1 MVYLKFMQV
10 CYTNAMM
17 KLFGNKSQQRVV
29 ARPTLPSLEDSLYP
43 LIWPFAGH
51 LTQGNLQFNS
61 SAEVLSAIIATEA
74 APSRQ
79 QYYQLLYANEVYQQW
94 INFTVF
100 GRYIQRSF
108 AAFHSQSEDSFNTDM
123 PDILRHELMRH
134 SQYLPMQQGLF
145 FGGKLPLQVR
155 KDKLLTTTLNPWS
168 ALMSA
173 QRFAKTASNAPL
185 IVNSIN
191 INGKEVLAFAVRHNK
206 RTSERL
212 RSEVMVLD
220 FKDLRLVNEREII
233 PANPSLIDSKR
244 SPVIVRDYELR

>member
-1 MVYLKFMQV
+1 MQV
-10 CYTNAMM
+10 CYTSAMI
-17 KLFGNKSQQRVV
+17 KLFGNKSQQRVA

-43 LIWPFAGH
+43 LAWPCVSH
-51 LTQGNLQFNS
+51 LTRDNLQFYGS
-61 SAEVLSAIIATEA
+61 EDVLTAIIATKA
-74 APSRQ
+74 VPSQQ
-79 QYYQLLYANEVYQQW
+79 QYYQLLYTNEVYQQW

-108 AAFHSQSEDSFNTDM
+108 AAFHSQSEDSFNADM
-123 PDILRHELMRH
+123 PDILRYELMRH
-134 SQYLPMQQGLF
+134 SQYLPIEQGLF

-168 ALMSA
+168 ALISA
-173 QRFAKTASNAPL
+173 QRSAKATSNAPL
-185 IVNSIN
+185 IVNNVKIK
-191 INGKEVLAFAVRHNK
+191 GKEVLAFAVRHNK

-220 FKDLRLVNEREII
+220 FKELRLVEEREII
-233 PANPSLIDSKR
+233 AANPRLIDSKN

>member
-1 MVYLKFMQV
+1 
-10 CYTNAMM
+10 MM
-17 KLFGNKSQQRVV
+17 RLFGSTSQDRAVS
-29 ARPTLPSLEDSLYP
+29 RPTLPNLEDSLYP
-43 LIWPFAGH
+43 LTWSYVSD
-51 LTQGNLQFNS
+51 LTSGEFKFHS
-61 SAEVLSAIIATEA
+61 SADLLSAIICTEP
-74 APSRQ
+74 APSQ
-79 QYYQLLYANEVYQQW
+79 QEFYQLLYASDVYQQW

-134 SQYLPMQQGLF
+134 SQYLPMEQGLF

-155 KDKLLTTTLNPWS
+155 KDKLFITTLNPWT
-168 ALMSA
+168 ALIN
-173 QRFAKTASNAPL
+173 AKHSTKASSNTPFV
-185 IVNSIN
+185 VNTVKVK
-191 INGKEVLAFAVRHNK
+191 GKEVLAFAVRHNK

-233 PANPSLIDSKR
+233 PANNPNFLDIKNSQVVL
-244 SPVIVRDYELR
+244 RDYELR